1 MKGDKIA
8 TCKKA
13 GVALAYKAIND
24 KDKVGLVIFGTEV
37 KDTVAPTSDFGFL
50 LNKITRVKASKQT
63 DFVEMIKKSI
73 ELFPTGEVTNHL
85 VILTDALPTVG
96 KKPEEETLKAVSMAR
111 TAGITISVI
120 GIKLDEKGEKLAK
133 QIADLGEG
141 RFYVVR
147 DLKRLDKLVL
157 EDYYSVR

>member
-1 MKGDKIA
+1 M
-8 TCKKA
+8 
-13 GVALAYKAIND
+13 
-24 KDKVGLVIFGTEV
+24 
-37 KDTVAPTSDFGFL
+37 S
-50 LNKITRVKASKQT
+50 S
-63 DFVEMIKKSI
+63 
-73 ELFPTGEVTNHL
+73 ELFPSGDVTNHL

-96 KKPEEETLKAVSMAR
+96 KEPEEETLKAVSLAR
-111 TAGITISVI
+111 AAGITISVI

-141 RFYVVR
+141 RFYIVR